1 MVAHQLRHSFL
12 LVVLAT
18 YALIF
23 SSLHTSGEAFTS
35 SSQVQETNSL
45 IAESN
50 RFFYIPVHAFS
61 IGTVEKVTNDSGKLI
76 HYTDNSFSYSSFPNL
91 YKTQEGRQNWHIFIP
106 HLHGIMPQAP

>member
-12 LVVLAT
+12 LAVLAT

-35 SSQVQETNSL
+35 SSQVQETKSL

-50 RFFYIPVHAFS
+50 RLFYIPFHAFS
-61 IGTVEKVTNDSGKLI
+61 IGKVEKVTNDSGKLI
-76 HYTDNSFSYSSFPNL
+76 HYTDNGFSSSSFPNL
-91 YKTQEGRQNWHIFIP
+91 YKTQEGRQNWYIFIP